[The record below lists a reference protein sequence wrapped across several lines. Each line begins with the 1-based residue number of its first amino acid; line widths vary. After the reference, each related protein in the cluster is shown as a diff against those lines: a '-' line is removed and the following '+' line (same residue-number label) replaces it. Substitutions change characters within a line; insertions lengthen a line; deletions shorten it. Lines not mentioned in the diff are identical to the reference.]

1 MYKLYARNQ
10 AGSMAVEA
18 LLAACGA
25 PYEVIVLNR
34 KEDGSFEDFF
44 HAINPKA
51 EVPALLLPDGSV
63 MTESAAMMVHITE
76 QFPRA
81 GLAPMPGEA
90 GRAQFL
96 RWQVYL
102 AAALYGSDLRLFYPQ
117 RFTTDANG
125 AEGVKARA
133 AGMMADEFAIYAQAL
148 GDRTFML
155 GKLSALDI
163 YAAMLC
169 TWAPDMEAL
178 FAAHPNLRRMY
189 GAVLENDAVKAVW
202 ARNEM

>member
-1 MYKLYARNQ
+1 MYTLYARNQ

-25 PYEVIVLNR
+25 DYEVIVLNR
-34 KEDGSFEDFF
+34 REDGSFEDFF

-51 EVPALLLPDGSV
+51 EVPTLVLPDGSV
-63 MTESAAMMVHITE
+63 MTESAAMMIYIAE
-76 QFPRA
+76 QFPAA
-81 GLAPMPGEA
+81 GLAPQAGEPE
-90 GRAQFL
+90 RALFL

-117 RFTTDANG
+117 KFTTDAGG
-125 AEGVKARA
+125 AEGVKQRA
-133 AGMMADEFAIYAQAL
+133 EQTMAEEFAIYAKAL
-148 GDRTFML
+148 GDRTFMT

-169 TWAPDMEAL
+169 SWAPDVSAL
-178 FAAHPNLRRMY
+178 FALHPNLKRMY
-189 GAVLENDAVKAVW
+189 DAVSAHPAVKSVW
-202 ARNEM
+202 DRNEM